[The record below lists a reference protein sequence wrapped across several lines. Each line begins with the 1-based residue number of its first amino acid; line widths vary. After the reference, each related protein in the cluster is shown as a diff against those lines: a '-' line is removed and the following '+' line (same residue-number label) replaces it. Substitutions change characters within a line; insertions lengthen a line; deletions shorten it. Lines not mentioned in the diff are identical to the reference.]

1 MKIRVGCL
9 FEHDTVGDAAAVV
22 MVDRIGRWHE
32 TVLEHEFATS
42 PPFEESLFEDLYGNR
57 CRRLILPPGLSTFR
71 LRRDRR
77 DLVRERADADGHGR
91 AAPYRGSPGRPPA
104 LAAAE
109 PLRGSPTS
117 SPRRPGSSS
126 GTWRPGVERVQAVCN
141 WIHENIAYG
150 VASVQS
156 TTTLEIYERRGGMC
170 RDFAHMGVTFC
181 RALGIP
187 ARYVFGYMPDIGIPG
202 PFPPMDFHAWFEVY
216 LGERWWTF
224 DARFNTPRIG
234 RVAIGNGRDAADVA
248 MITTFGAA
256 SLRRMVVWSGRDRR
270 GRARHWLPA
279 CRSRRGSAGCGGE
292 ERSAT

>member
-22 MVDRIGRWHE
+22 MVDPHRSLHE

-57 CRRLILPPGLSTFR
+57 CRRLILPPGLSTFSYDAIVEISSENEQMPTGMDVQHR
-71 LRRDRR
+71 IE
-77 DLVRERADADGHGR
+77 DLPDELLHWLLPSRYVESDVLS
-91 AAPYRGSPGRPPA
+91 APAWKLFGDVA
-104 LAAAE
+104 
-109 PLRGSPTS
+109 
-117 SPRRPGSSS
+117 
-126 GTWRPGVERVQAVCN
+126 PGVERVQAVCD

-256 SLRRMVVWSGRDRR
+256 SLRRMVVWSDEIGED
-270 GRARHWLPA
+270 GAALAAGLPVE
-279 CRSRRGSAGCGGE
+279 AGAPDVG
-292 ERSAT
+292 